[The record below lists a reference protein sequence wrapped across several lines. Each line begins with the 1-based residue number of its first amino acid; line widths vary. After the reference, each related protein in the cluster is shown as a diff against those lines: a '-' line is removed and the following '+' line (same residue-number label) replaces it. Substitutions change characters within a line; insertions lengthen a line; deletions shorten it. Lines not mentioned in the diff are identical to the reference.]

1 MHAALLAQTDKVL
14 FWGYGNPAEPSNFP
28 NTTQLWDPIFWPFHA
43 FLLVVYER
51 WRNYL
56 DPECLRHLFVGRDQA
71 RDLDINAA
79 WKAESD
85 DVSLALLFR

>member
-1 MHAALLAQTDKVL
+1 MMHAALLAQTDKVL

-51 WRNYL
+51 WRNY
-56 DPECLRHLFVGRDQA
+56 
-71 RDLDINAA
+71 
-79 WKAESD
+79 
-85 DVSLALLFR
+85 